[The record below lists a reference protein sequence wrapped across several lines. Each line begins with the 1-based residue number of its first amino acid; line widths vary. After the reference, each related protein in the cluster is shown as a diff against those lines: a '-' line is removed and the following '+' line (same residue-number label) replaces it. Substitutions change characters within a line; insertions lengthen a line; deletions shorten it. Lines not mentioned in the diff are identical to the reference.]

1 MANKKKSPE
10 DRCSRINI
18 SIPQKIWVKFADL
31 ADKNGRAY
39 SNVISDLIVRYMRD
53 EYDLIDT
60 GIKWAK
66 IKDTKKCINLSSVKF
81 INAPNKDGDILVE
94 MCGYPDPMSDG
105 VLHLIELPF
114 VDNPFEVLSH
124 EV

>member
-1 MANKKKSPE
+1 MANRTKSPE

-18 SIPQKIWVKFADL
+18 SIPQKIWVKFADI

-39 SNVISDLIVRYMRD
+39 SNVICDLIIRYMKN

-66 IKDTKKCINLSSVKF
+66 VKGKMECVNLSNVKF
-81 INAPNKDGDILVE
+81 INAPNKDGDIIIE
-94 MCGYPDPMSDG
+94 MAGYPNPMDDG
-105 VLHLIELPF
+105 EKHVIELPF
-114 VDNPFEVLSH
+114 VDNPFEVLKH